1 MPHYRGSAIPGTSS
15 RIRVRRR
22 RNRTSKKKTSVA
34 ANAALAQ
41 QNRRDINRLKRELLA
56 WRQYQQTEVE
66 RINTTAY
73 THLITDPSSWQ
84 GVFQAANIPTAEKP
98 RQYNLKNVHLKYMVQ
113 CENNLIA
120 NLWFQVFIVSLK
132 PKFAIQTRART
143 TNLTTFT
150 EDDDYIASDAGT
162 PGFGEGLCNFQLNPA
177 LYRVHHTSGTQRIG
191 QETTGAG
198 TPVTTI
204 RDSTYWRTVT
214 IPFKRTFKIDDHE
227 NGGFTNLNATTV
239 LSQNMLFAVVL
250 SNANASG
257 EPTPELFF
265 SMNAQ
270 HVGQTVQGE

>member
-1 MPHYRGSAIPGTSS
+1 MAKTRKNRSYYSKGKGT
-15 RIRVRRR
+15 RKV
-22 RNRTSKKKTSVA
+22 SKTIAKVVKE
-34 ANAALAQ
+34 
-41 QNRRDINRLKRELLA
+41 NRREINKLKDDLLA
-56 WRQYQQTEVE
+56 WRQYQMTEIN

-73 THLITDPSSWQ
+73 THLITNPSSWQ
-84 GVFQAANIPTAEKP
+84 GVFQAGSIPTAEKP
-98 RQYNLKNVHLKYMVQ
+98 RQYNLKNVHLRYMLQ

-120 NLWFQVFIVSLK
+120 NLWFQLFIVSLK

-150 EDDDYIASDAGT
+150 EDQDYIASEAGT
-162 PGFGEGLCNFQLNPA
+162 EGFGEGLCNFQLNPA
-177 LYRVHHTSGTQRIG
+177 LYRVHHTSGLQRIG

-198 TPVTTI
+198 TPVTNI
-204 RDSTYWRTVT
+204 RDSTYWRAVT

-239 LSQNMLFAVVL
+239 LSKNMLFAVIL

-257 EPTPELFF
+257 EVTPELFF

-270 HVGQTVQGE
+270 HVGQTVAGE